1 MRIISD
7 YGIRD
12 YYKYYDKNYCEQKT
26 FNAYNVGEKL
36 YKEILRAFLKE
47 VGEHMIQNNLEFK
60 MPSRLGVLSVKKFKP
75 SFKTDGN
82 GKLITRFPIDWK
94 STNDLW
100 AKKPELRKKKF
111 IYHFNLHT
119 DEYRYKFKY
128 DKRTANYPCKNVYM
142 FKFAR
147 PLKRELAA
155 NLKNPKFKGDFF
167 KL

>member
-1 MRIISD
+1 MRITSD

-12 YYKYYDKNYCEQKT
+12 YYKYYDGIYCEQKT

-36 YKEILRAFLKE
+36 YKEILRDFFKE
-47 VGEHMIQNNLEFK
+47 VGEHIIHKNLEFK
-60 MPSRLGVLSVKKFKP
+60 MPYRLGSLSVRKFKP
-75 SFKTDGN
+75 SFKTDEN

-100 AKKPELRKKKF
+100 DRKPELRKVKY

-119 DEYRYKFKY
+119 NEYRYKFKY

-147 PLKRELAA
+147 PLKRKLAA
-155 NLKNPKFKGDFF
+155 NLKNPEFKGDFF